1 MKPELSRAAAKAI
14 QYLRP
19 SIAMLFVQAVEIC
32 SFIDDVIEP
41 YREWIID
48 PDSIPMS
55 SRNTRHGG
63 TSNQ

>member
-1 MKPELSRAAAKAI
+1 MEVELSRAAARTI

-19 SIAMLFVQAVEIC
+19 SAARPFVSAVQIC
-32 SFIDDVIEP
+32 SVIDDVVEP
-41 YREWIID
+41 YREWIRD
-48 PDSIPMS
+48 PKSIPAS